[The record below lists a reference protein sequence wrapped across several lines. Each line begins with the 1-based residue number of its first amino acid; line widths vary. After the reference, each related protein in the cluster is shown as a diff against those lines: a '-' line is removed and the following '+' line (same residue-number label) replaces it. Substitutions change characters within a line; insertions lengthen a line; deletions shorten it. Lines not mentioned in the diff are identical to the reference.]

1 MLSPFA
7 GISLITHLLIC
18 FLYKTALFFYGLFGG
33 FKGKKNT
40 QLTLLVRARDEKI
53 LPPIIIGSI
62 LSIIMGV
69 AFFSVGNIYQNKP
82 NTFDLIANAVN
93 ETQTYEAP
101 KKIEKAPTP
110 KNLPSREQNSLAKAK
125 SF

>member
-40 QLTLLVRARDEKI
+40 QLTLLIRARDEKI
-53 LPPIIIGSI
+53 LPPMIIGSI
-62 LSIIMGV
+62 LFIIMSLAV
-69 AFFSVGNIYQNKP
+69 FSMGTVYQSKP
-82 NTFDLIANAVN
+82 NTFDLIANALDT
-93 ETQTYEAP
+93 TQTYEAP
-101 KKIEKAPTP
+101 KVKSLLAQ
-110 KNLPSREQNSLAKAK
+110 KNPPAREENSLAAAK